1 MEWHKGMSVELTGRP
16 ILGVNVLSVVV
27 LLVAGEPGPEHT

>member
-1 MEWHKGMSVELTGRP
+1 MELTGLP
-16 ILGVNVLSVVV
+16 MLGVNVLTVVV